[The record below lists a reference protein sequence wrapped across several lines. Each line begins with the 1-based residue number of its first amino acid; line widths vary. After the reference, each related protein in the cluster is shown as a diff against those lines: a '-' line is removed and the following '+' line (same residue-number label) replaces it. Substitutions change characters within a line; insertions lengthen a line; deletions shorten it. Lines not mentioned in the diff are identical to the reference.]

1 MNLKRLFCWPHKL
14 IRNYNAFI
22 LEEDEYDEE
31 PRDPATVLEHQK
43 YSTWLY
49 LLLLLGIPT
58 RTIGQRLK
66 ISTLT
71 FNLFKNRNKRSEEQ
85 LQQQRFSTR
94 FFLIITLMTLLILV
108 FYVSFENV
116 TYTIIK
122 NNPTI
127 IEFNR
132 LYQEYPNTLQ
142 CPCQTYS
149 ITYEQFI
156 SFQHHLHSICSSTFV
171 DETSQ
176 WLIIDYPQT
185 MPKNI
190 YGQPEYSTRKDDFR
204 QIGSPFFQLLNSFCN
219 LSSKAINTEL
229 TKFYSNRFIT
239 LNLITFEQFETQ
251 TNQLIN
257 QFLQNTA
264 RSFISSLFFV
274 ENMTAANMLFSAF
287 QSDSLYSAASPLYEY
302 NDLSFVDYQYD
313 YDRTDQLYNSNET
326 GINCDCQST
335 PWCIQQAIVY
345 DLDTITQLFSPPGI
359 FVGCYLVEAVLQSDL
374 RCFFD
379 IDCLRQLIDSLS
391 LENIS
396 VSDIILNSTASHYQ
410 EKSSL
415 LEIVSNLM
423 IEEWNNQTF
432 YNNYFN
438 ICQPSVCTATYI
450 GYGNIVYIITTII
463 GLIGGLTKVYRFI
476 VPIFLRIIVR
486 VIIPFI
492 RKKRGMNNNG
502 EILGNGCLGDDAKT
516 YMLATIS
523 PLSIVI
529 DETINTLRYARLVA
543 TITNVPQIKT
553 PHLI

>member
-1 MNLKRLFCWPHKL
+1 
-14 IRNYNAFI
+14 
-22 LEEDEYDEE
+22 
-31 PRDPATVLEHQK
+31 
-43 YSTWLY
+43 
-49 LLLLLGIPT
+49 
-58 RTIGQRLK
+58 
-66 ISTLT
+66 
-71 FNLFKNRNKRSEEQ
+71 
-85 LQQQRFSTR
+85 
-94 FFLIITLMTLLILV
+94 
-108 FYVSFENV
+108 
-116 TYTIIK
+116 
-122 NNPTI
+122 
-127 IEFNR
+127 
-132 LYQEYPNTLQ
+132 
-142 CPCQTYS
+142 
-149 ITYEQFI
+149 
-156 SFQHHLHSICSSTFV
+156 
-171 DETSQ
+171 
-176 WLIIDYPQT
+176 
-185 MPKNI
+185 
-190 YGQPEYSTRKDDFR
+190 
-204 QIGSPFFQLLNSFCN
+204 
-219 LSSKAINTEL
+219 
-229 TKFYSNRFIT
+229 
-239 LNLITFEQFETQ
+239 
-251 TNQLIN
+251 
-257 QFLQNTA
+257 
-264 RSFISSLFFV
+264 
-274 ENMTAANMLFSAF
+274 
-287 QSDSLYSAASPLYEY
+287 
-302 NDLSFVDYQYD
+302 
-313 YDRTDQLYNSNET
+313 
-326 GINCDCQST
+326 
-335 PWCIQQAIVY
+335 
-345 DLDTITQLFSPPGI
+345 I

-379 IDCLRQLIDSLS
+379 IGCLQQLIDSLS
-391 LENIS
+391 LVNIS
-396 VSDIILNSTASHYQ
+396 ALDIILNSTASHYQ